1 MRPEEVEALIE
12 ARTAALEAELAD
24 LRKEMQDFTYA
35 VSHDLRAPIRHIVS
49 FAQIVQEDAG
59 PQLSD
64 EVRGFLGTITDSA
77 RHLGAMLDA
86 LRELSHV
93 GTVPMHMGAVA
104 LQPLVQEEVS
114 ALEAKYPG
122 RTIDWHIASGLPEV
136 WGDHNLVRVVLRQV
150 LDNAVKF
157 TARAEPATIH
167 LAFQQEEGRIA
178 LGVRDNGV
186 GFNLAAR
193 AQLFQPFQR
202 LHSSQEF
209 GGLGIGLAL
218 VRKSMER
225 MQGVASAESDSGGG
239 CTVRLHWP
247 LPHNVL

>member
-12 ARTAALEAELAD
+12 ARTATLQAELAS
-24 LRKEMQDFTYA
+24 LRKEMQDFTYV

-59 PQLSD
+59 PQLSE
-64 EVRGFLGTITDSA
+64 EVQGFLRTMTDSA

-86 LRELSHV
+86 LRELSQA
-93 GTVPMHMGAVA
+93 GTAPLHICAVP
-104 LQPLVQEEVS
+104 LQPLVQEEAS
-114 ALEAKYPG
+114 ALQAKYAG
-122 RTIDWHIASGLPEV
+122 RTIGWHIASDFPEV
-136 WGDHNLVRVVLRQV
+136 SGDQNLIRMVLHQV

-157 TARAEPATIH
+157 TARTEPAAIH
-167 LAFQQEEGRIA
+167 IAFHQEENRIA
-178 LGVRDNGV
+178 LEVRDNGA
-186 GFNLAAR
+186 GFNAAKQ

-209 GGLGIGLAL
+209 DGLGMGLAL

-225 MQGVASAESDSGGG
+225 MHGVASAESVSGGG
-239 CTVRLHWP
+239 CTIRLQWP
-247 LPHNVL
+247 LPHNRI